1 MQIYIRL
8 FALFNVVNGLAML
21 IAPEVWYELTPGAS
35 DTGPFN
41 VHFVRDIGIA
51 YLAVGIGLWL
61 GVTNHR
67 LQALSGALVAMV
79 FVGGHAVFHFIEM
92 FAHHVD
98 STSAVRDLI
107 LIVLPTAIAAVW
119 MVAAIRRIRA
129 SRPLQPPHGSE
140 AES

>member
-8 FALFNVVNGLAML
+8 FVVNALAML

-51 YLAVGIGLWL
+51 YLAVGVGLWL